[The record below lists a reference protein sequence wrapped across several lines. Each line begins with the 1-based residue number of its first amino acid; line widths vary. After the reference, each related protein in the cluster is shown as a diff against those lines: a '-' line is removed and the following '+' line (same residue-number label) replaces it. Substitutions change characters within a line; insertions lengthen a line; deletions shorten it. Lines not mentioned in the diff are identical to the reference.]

1 MRLAT
6 FQTGQAFIL
15 YDADILC
22 DAGQGPQIDARWLSP
37 DFWRERDAVLGEA
50 PGRGASLFVACDE
63 ERWALRPYRRG
74 GLIARLSDAR
84 YMWTGLERTRAFR
97 EMRLTAELKQRGL
110 PVPAPVAAGVW
121 RHGPSYTATLI
132 TRLIPDVVALAE
144 RLPTASPALLQR
156 VGRTVRRFHDAGLD
170 HVDLNTRNL
179 LVDADDRVW
188 LIDFDRC
195 RLRAPGRWQ
204 ENNLARLERSLIK
217 FDAPEAMASVRLGYA
232 ASA

>member
-22 DAGQGPQIDARWLSP
+22 DAGQEPQIDPRWLSP

-50 PGRGASLFVACDE
+50 PGRGASLFLAYGE

-84 YMWTGLERTRAFR
+84 YVWTGLERTRAFR

-132 TRLIPDVVALAE
+132 TRLIPDVTALAE
-144 RLPTASPALLQR
+144 RLPTATPTLLKR
-156 VGRTVRRFHDAGLD
+156 VGHTVRRFHDAGLD
-170 HVDLNTRNL
+170 HVDLNARNL
-179 LVDADDRVW
+179 LVDADDCVW

-204 ENNLARLERSLIK
+204 ESNLARLARSLAK
-217 FDAPEAMASVRLGYA
+217 FGAPEAMASVRLGYA